1 MSLPRHTSLSGCRP
15 AQAPTPSAGRPTV
28 PVRRPGGVSPRGRAA
43 RSPEPPRRSRGR
55 FCRFCRFCHADWIR
69 YVRIPPCISAVS
81 ARAVVPVFRLVIP
94 NEARDPSPCR
104 VANPTGDSRC
114 RHESGAEHESCAND
128 GGNFAD
134 SNNCNTCNICMTI
147 WESGLSGSRRLSRRR
162 GRATSTSRNSRS
174 GVAAR
179 AGGHAGG
186 HAARED
192 FPPFPPS
199 HPPGAIQRSSPGSE
213 DFPQFPLAL
222 PCRRKLPRARRWSCR
237 AGGLSAISAVS
248 SAGCAPEVVSGCR
261 RLSAIPAGSA
271 VPGRTAQWLAGRVS
285 AVSAV
290 PAARSDHD
298 APSSRWVRQ
307 MVADD
312 GLCRGLGRPQAF
324 ARAFPPA
331 SPRRRPAKRV
341 RCHEAPDSAHFFSIG
356 AVLAGAGESRYQAP
370 P

>member
-222 PCRRKLPRARRWSCR
+222 PCRRKLPRARRWSR
-237 AGGLSAISAVS
+237 RPGGLSAIPAVS
-248 SAGCAPEVVSGCR
+248 SAGCDPEVVSGLR
-261 RLSAIPAGSA
+261 RLSASPAGSA
-271 VPGRTAQWLAGRVS
+271 VLAQT
-285 AVSAV
+285 
-290 PAARSDHD
+290 
-298 APSSRWVRQ
+298 APSAPV
-307 MVADD
+307 V
-312 GLCRGLGRPQAF
+312 L
-324 ARAFPPA
+324 
-331 SPRRRPAKRV
+331 PRRRTFRHS
-341 RCHEAPDSAHFFSIG
+341 RCLIRGVWSRGRLRAPKTFRNSRW
-356 AVLAGAGESRYQAP
+356 LCRAGANCPARAGGPAAQEDFP
-370 P
+370 PFPVRQGSWRDPAGGRPAQVRKQRSAW